1 MSDNPTTE
9 NEYLEFVKEQKE
21 IFDKLNLDKERL
33 KEENLELKKIVS
45 MGYSFFRLLDIE
57 MNNNFELEIE
67 ENEELKYIS
76 KIIESG
82 RSIFSNVMEQEL

>member
-21 IFDKLNLDKERL
+21 IFDKMNLDKERL
-33 KEENLELKKIVS
+33 KEENVELKKIVS

-57 MNNNFELEIE
+57 MYNNFQIEIE
-67 ENEELKYIS
+67 ENEELKFVS

>member
-33 KEENLELKKIVS
+33 KQENVEFKKIIS

-57 MNNNFELEIE
+57 MNNSFEIELE
-67 ENEELKYIS
+67 ENEELKFIS

-82 RSIFSNVMEQEL
+82 RSIFSNIIEQEL

>member
-21 IFDKLNLDKERL
+21 IFDKLNFEKEKL
-33 KEENLELKKIVS
+33 KEDNLEFKKIIS
-45 MGYSFFRLLDIE
+45 MSYSFFRLLDIE
-57 MNNNFELEIE
+57 MNNNFQEEIE

-82 RSIFSNVMEQEL
+82 RSILSSVLEQEL

>member
-33 KEENLELKKIVS
+33 KEENVELKKIVS

-57 MNNNFELEIE
+57 MNNNFELDIE
-67 ENEELKYIS
+67 ENEELKFVS

>member
-21 IFDKLNLDKERL
+21 IFDRLNFEKEKLKQD
-33 KEENLELKKIVS
+33 NLEFKKIIS
-45 MGYSFFRLLDIE
+45 MSYSFFRLLDIE
-57 MNNNFELEIE
+57 MNNNFQEEIE
-67 ENEELKYIS
+67 ENDELKYIS

-82 RSIFSNVMEQEL
+82 RSILSNVLEQEL

>member
-67 ENEELKYIS
+67 ENEELKFVS